1 MIKSL
6 RLNNF
11 KNFAD
16 ETLHLGPFTL
26 IVGANASG
34 KSNIRDAFRFLH
46 GIGREYTLAEAMGGR
61 YGEGG
66 NREWT
71 GIRGAPNE
79 IIRFG
84 QEEFSIEV
92 ELKPIVMHVADVTDI
107 CFGIGLRR
115 ENYDGGSFKVV
126 SESLAVNSVS
136 SDSVISGTLYK
147 SNALKD
153 FANGVEAGNESLRIS
168 IPVMNRL
175 IEVPSDRP
183 CLSQLNELIDRLDN
197 AKRIETSEI
206 GWTRELWAK
215 FGTSMVVVSCMVSLA
230 RVRFLE
236 LLPERLQEPSIPGA
250 NRLGDFGENL
260 PSVLDSVCADPHRKS
275 VLLSWIHELTPM
287 DVSDLEFPVDL
298 NGRVSLRIVEA
309 DGRRVSAYS
318 ASDGTLRFLGMLAA
332 LLNEDYEGVYFFEE
346 IDNGI
351 HPTRLHLLLDLIER
365 QTAKGKIQVIA
376 TTHSPDV
383 LNLIKDMTFENT
395 SVVYRDEDSAD
406 AVIRRVAELPNARE
420 LRKSQGL
427 GRLHTSGWIE
437 DILAFSATD
446 DEDGIGGE

>member
-1 MIKSL
+1 MITSL
-6 RLNNF
+6 RLVNF

-34 KSNIRDAFRFLH
+34 KSNIRDAFRFLL
-46 GIGREYTLAEAMGGR
+46 GIGREYTLAETMGGR

-79 IIRFG
+79 VIRFG
-84 QEEFSIEV
+84 QDEFSIEV
-92 ELKPIVMHVADVTDI
+92 ELKPIVMHVADVRDI
-107 CFGIGLRR
+107 RFGIQIGR
-115 ENYDGGSFKVV
+115 EGGSGGSFKVV
-126 SESLAVNSVS
+126 SESLAVCSES
-136 SDSVISGTLYK
+136 SDSVISGTLYE
-147 SNALKD
+147 SNPLND
-153 FANGVEAGNESLRIS
+153 GSVGVEKEKKSLHIS
-168 IPVMNRL
+168 LPVVKRL
-175 IEVPSDRP
+175 IEVPSDQP
-183 CLSQLNELIDRLDN
+183 CLSQLNELIDKLDN
-197 AKRIETSEI
+197 GSRTEASDM

-215 FGTSMVVVSCMVSLA
+215 FGTSLVIVAGMVSLA

-250 NRLGDFGENL
+250 TRLGDFGENL

-275 VLLSWIHELTPM
+275 VLLSWLHELTPM
-287 DVSDLEFPVDL
+287 DVSDLTFPRDPSGRIHL
-298 NGRVSLRIVEA
+298 QIQEANGRS
-309 DGRRVSAYS
+309 VSAYS

-332 LLNEDYEGVYFFEE
+332 LLNEDFEGLYFIEE

-351 HPTRLHLLLDLIER
+351 HPARLHLLLDLIER

-383 LNLIKDMTFENT
+383 LNLINDTTFENT
-395 SVVYRDEDSAD
+395 SVVYRDENSAD
-406 AVIRRVAELPNARE
+406 AVIRRVAELPNARK

-427 GRLHTSGWIE
+427 GRLHSGGWMENIMSFAEADQE
-437 DILAFSATD
+437 DRQDRA
-446 DEDGIGGE
+446 